1 MRAISAFDHSRIAAM
16 SASAVWRSSSASPA
30 ERVWIDSTCAFASA
44 WRRARVSSRVDSA
57 AVCMA
62 FVRSAISLFGLRV
75 GAGSTAAGGVSPRR
89 HGSNWAGDWAA
100 SVGVSFTRGLASS
113 GVAGSP
119 VATVPSS
126 ATGSCGRGGLVG
138 RVGLG
143 PVGAP
148 RELESRP
155 GVGRGH
161 ASGSSVGSGR
171 IGDVQGVAACCQ
183 PWMVWWSPLEVPA
196 VGPGGTAA
204 PPDAHPVP
212 DGTATNRGAGTRM
225 WHS

>member
-1 MRAISAFDHSRIAAM
+1 MRAISAFDHSRIAAI

-44 WRRARVSSRVDSA
+44 WRRASVSSRVE
-57 AVCMA
+57 
-62 FVRSAISLFGLRV
+62 FGGRLHGLRQV
-75 GAGSTAAGGVSPRR
+75 GHQPVRLARRGGV
-89 HGSNWAGDWAA
+89 
-100 SVGVSFTRGLASS
+100 
-113 GVAGSP
+113 
-119 VATVPSS
+119 
-126 ATGSCGRGGLVG
+126 GRGGRRLAESPWIELRGGLGGVGLGLVHQGARFLGRGWLPGRQRSIFSAVLVGCGWLAG

-161 ASGSSVGSGR
+161 ASGSSVDSGR

-204 PPDAHPVP
+204 PPHAPS
-212 DGTATNRGAGTRM
+212 GAGR
-225 WHS
+225 HRDEPGRRD